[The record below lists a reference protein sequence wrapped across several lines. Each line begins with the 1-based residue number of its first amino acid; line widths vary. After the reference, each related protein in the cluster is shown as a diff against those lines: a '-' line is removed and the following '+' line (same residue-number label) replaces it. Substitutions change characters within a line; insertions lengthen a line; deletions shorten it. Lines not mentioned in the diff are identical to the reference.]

1 MKPRINLKRDLMNFA
16 VVNALVVPLV
26 AVVLVVRVVVA

>member
-1 MKPRINLKRDLMNFA
+1 MNPRINLKRDLMNFA
-16 VVNALVVPLV
+16 IVNALVVPLV